1 MTASD
6 AVTFNTASN
15 TLTVIDGGR
24 MTFSNNI
31 VSIMRNLSSYHTIR
45 VSGEG
50 SRLDGGG
57 NAFNLTYWASGSGHT
72 GNQVIVANDGVLTN
86 MLLRMHI
93 QNNSAPVCQANRVAV
108 TNGGRFY
115 SAGAFSFN
123 DNAASPNVCNNTA
136 LVAGVNSVW
145 DNGNYNF
152 STSSGSNHVAL
163 VNGGLLTNVAALTL
177 AKGNGNALIVTN
189 GGRVFVAGTATFG
202 NIAADSNN
210 TALVTGS
217 NSLWHLGNTNLTIG
231 LASSLNNALTID
243 QGGTVDA
250 IAKLTVAGARNSVN
264 LRGGTLGVANTTYTN
279 DLFMAGDGTQSTTLK
294 ALGGTLSFVGGLQ
307 FSSNAWLTGI
317 GMVDGGTV
325 GVTLTNGATLS
336 PGLAGVG
343 SLTIG
348 GSNLTWNAGATYLC
362 EVTNFASSA
371 GMGYDTINVSS
382 QLALVADVG
391 SSSLVIRLSSLG
403 VPAANFSP
411 NASYNL
417 LVASCGSLT
426 GYDPTQFTVNTND
439 FLNPPAGVWGV
450 MGLDNNLYV
459 TYRPTVDSGLA
470 YTWAAPS
477 NGNWTVDGNWVGGVS
492 PSANSPGMQ
501 LTFGG
506 GTSDP
511 AYYAT
516 NNNSGQFQL
525 NRLTLTNA
533 NATATNYLM
542 GNPLEFWNA
551 GARIEQGGDGPFV
564 VSNNVNLK
572 LDLILGGNGAGTLTL
587 ASNIT
592 GVGTLTKQGASTV
605 ALNASNNF
613 SGLVIVDGPGGIL
626 RIGHTNAFGTNSFV
640 VNNGMLWITNNFTVG
655 YGFYRAAR
663 VSGSGSIWSN
673 SLALTLGP
681 NGLIAVEGGGRLA
694 CGALTLASEGGA
706 NSGFGVTNGGQL
718 YTTGAAQI
726 GNARSNSTLTVGGGG
741 SIWNAGS
748 QALTVGTGTATG
760 NVLRIDGQAVAGG
773 AVVTNTSTLD
783 VGKNS
788 GANGN
793 ELQVVAGGRLFTS
806 GATVVGTSST
816 GNTVRVEGAG
826 SLWNAS
832 ATAITIGSGAG
843 AQSNRLVIDGNGI
856 SGGAVVSNINA
867 FKVGNVA
874 SANATVITNGGF
886 LHVGAGDL
894 VIGNAGFSN
903 TLVVVGGAG
912 AVSMIE
918 AGSQIIRVGYVNGSN
933 NTVLVDGRGVE
944 GGAVITN
951 GGVLVFG
958 DGSLTPAL
966 QNRLIVTNGGVLYIG
981 GARIGSAVNSL
992 ANSYP
997 AHENQLIVAE
1007 GGRVISTSTVS
1018 VAYDAY
1024 GNTPMTLN
1032 KLLVT
1037 GTNAILDM
1045 GGTNIVVAS
1054 GYAGVGGSS
1063 NSFEINGGLVTN
1075 VGAVSIASTWL
1086 NEVFKYSRLL
1096 ITNGGRLYS
1105 SQASSIVLAGN
1116 SYNNTV
1122 EVYGSNSVWMLGGGN
1137 LAIGT
1142 ATGGTNNTLTIDQ
1155 GGTVDAIG
1163 TLTVATT
1170 NRVFLK
1176 SGLLGALA
1184 MTDNSLSL
1192 FTVGTGASSAT
1203 LKALGGTLLFNSG
1216 LTINTNA
1223 TLTGVGTVSGGSV
1236 GVTLTNGAILSP
1248 GLASAGTVTIGGSNL
1263 TWAGGG
1269 IYSCEIT
1276 NLTLGFG
1283 VGWDVVNV
1291 SSQLVFTGTTP
1302 KFIKM
1307 DSKGVAS
1314 GFNPALNYTL
1324 KILTYGGMTGYD
1336 TNRITVDTL
1345 AFSTVPASTWYV
1357 TNFNNSLYLA
1367 YDGTAPLGDASL
1379 VWKVPSNGNWNVG
1392 ANWAGGVA
1400 PTAGG
1405 DPTNVL
1411 NFGDNGTRYYSTNN
1425 LTGTFQLN
1433 KLVLTSVSSVTNTI
1447 CGSNLAFAVNGATAP
1462 RVDFQTGGGTFV
1474 VSNTVTLGAGMVFS
1488 GDAGGT
1494 LVLASNVIGG
1504 QPLVKQ
1510 GPWTLALAGSNSFA
1524 DPLLVTNVSIIRLDS
1539 VNAINTNSIMVSNG
1553 GNLVNAAAF
1562 TFGNGS
1568 YRSALVTGTDSLW
1581 TNGSLTLGTNAQI
1594 LVDAGGRLAVSG
1606 ALTVG
1611 DRGSMPNSLTVTN
1624 GGRIVTTGEFVVGT
1638 GNISN
1643 SALIATSGKVYAG
1656 GNIRVGNN
1664 AGGHQ
1669 NSLVVRGTDAL
1680 LDGGAQNLYVGYH
1693 GSASLYSNSIT
1704 IADNAVVTNSMLQVG
1719 GGAYNNF
1726 NSLLITNGG
1735 KLFTKTAGTYVG
1747 NTGSSNIVSVI
1758 GGASA
1763 ALWDNGGQQL
1773 TIGANNGSSNNLLL
1787 IDGYGAGALVTNVGL
1802 FQIGGVG
1809 AGGGN
1814 TVIVTNGGVLVYGSA
1829 GLDNNGV
1836 GYGGSSNTLAIAMG
1850 GKVYARGALTYVG
1863 EYAPAFSNVMSV
1875 RDPGSLFDAGG
1886 GKITI
1891 GAYNTSARSN
1901 LVVIDNYAVVSN
1913 CSVNVGGDVSATAY
1927 YPIWNRLVITNGAR
1941 LYGVSGANN
1950 AIGGYANGSF
1960 NSATI
1965 YSNSIWNVTFGSLIV
1980 GQGTNNSLAIQDGGL
1995 VTNASSVY
2003 VGYWSGGARYNNLVI
2018 TNGGKLYSTA
2028 VSGIGY
2034 PNLSGPIYGQ
2044 SSNTVAVTGPNSLWD
2059 LGGANLTIGYI
2070 AAGSATGNVL
2080 TIDQGGTVDNIG
2092 TLTVNI
2098 NSNLVNLAGGTL
2110 GLTAAIYSN
2119 GLSFTVGDGAQSATL
2134 KTLGGTNNFSSGLL
2148 INTNATLT
2156 GIGTV
2161 NGGLVGVTLTNG
2173 ATLNPGLAGAGTLTI
2188 SGSNLTWNAGA
2199 TVVVDVV
2206 NLVGGAGSGYDTIN
2220 VNTQLAL
2227 VADAGSS
2234 SLVIRVTSL
2243 GVSAANFSSN
2253 ASYNLLFASF
2263 SSITGFDATKFT
2275 VNADAFLN
2283 PVAGTWGVM
2292 RLDNNLY
2299 VTYRPTVEAGVDY
2312 TWAAPVSGN
2321 WTVNENWVGGYAPP
2335 ASSPGMR
2342 LTFGGGASE
2351 PYYISANN
2359 NAGTFQMNQLVLT
2372 NANAAAT
2379 NSLTGNPLQFW
2390 NADAAIDQ
2398 GGSGSFNISIPLTS
2412 TTNLILRGAGSGMV
2426 LLTNTTVAGSLTKLG
2441 ASTAVLTG
2449 TNSFIGPLVVN
2460 GAGGTLRVDNLN
2472 GISTNSLVVSN
2483 GTLSAPSV
2491 LTTFGNIAAYR
2502 SAQVTG
2508 SGSLWTN
2515 GVGLTIGSNAQVTV
2529 AGGARLAINGALTVA
2544 DRGTVAN
2551 SLLVTNGGQIF
2562 STAISYIGNAT
2573 SNNSVKVVGG
2583 RSVWNGGNNGGSVT
2597 LSIGSGVGATN
2608 NVFLVDGLGVAGG
2621 ALVTNLST
2629 MSVGIAAGSG
2639 WNTLIVTNGG
2649 QIFSAGPAIGNV
2661 SSNNT
2666 AILSGAGS
2674 LWNGGNGVLTVGQ
2687 GVNAISNVL
2696 RIDGAGGVA
2705 RMTNVAAVTVGIT
2718 AGSGWNTLIVTNGGQ
2733 LINAGTVII
2742 GSASS
2747 NNSAV
2752 VSGGGALWNCSGNS
2766 LLIGAA
2772 GSLNNTFLIDGQNVD
2787 GGAVVTNLTTLNLSG
2802 DNTLM
2807 LVTNLGRVSA
2817 PGFAVGNA
2825 GRSNQMIFAQ
2835 GGKMKGTA
2843 VANSY
2848 VGLNGGDANLLL
2860 IRDTNT
2866 IFDLGTAG
2874 SFVIVGGSSTI
2885 STGTGNVIR
2894 VENGGV
2900 LTNGFI
2906 KFGNSDAAHFDVGN
2920 VLLVTNGLIYT
2931 SGGASTLGNGA
2942 NSCYST
2948 ALVVGASSVW
2958 NGGAQAIYVGWGG
2971 LALSN
2976 TLWVDAALVTNVAG
2990 FNIGQAIAQ
2999 TNSGNLMVF
3008 TNGARV
3014 YANSATALGQS
3025 TYGTNNRVIV
3035 TGSGTLWDQG
3045 TTPLTLGRALT
3056 GSNNILRI
3064 DQGATVDN
3072 IGLLTIN
3079 SNNFLQLRGGTLGVS
3094 TNTFTNGTMFTIGD
3108 GMQDATLK
3116 SLGGVLTFN
3125 SGLLLTNKNT
3135 LTGSGAVGGGD
3146 VGVILTNGATLAPGF
3161 SAAGMMTIAGS
3172 NLTWKGGAVYAVDI
3186 TNLTLGAGIGW
3197 DLVTVNTQLLFT
3209 AGTPNYE
3216 IRLDS
3221 KGSVPVGF
3229 VPIMDY
3235 NIRIMTVGGTIT
3247 GYDPLKITVTT
3258 NDFVGGTSPWVVSNV
3273 ANSLYLVYRGAP
3285 AGSSASHT
3293 WMVPSNG
3300 NWDVTAN
3307 WVGGTAPGSG
3317 GDPTNILGFGDN
3329 GTRYNSTN
3337 NLGAFQL
3344 NQLQLASSSGA
3355 TNLIAG
3361 NPLIFTNNG
3370 ATLPRVDFLTGGGAF
3385 NISNSMVLSTDT
3397 VFGGNAFVGGTVLLG
3412 GAVTNRGTLTKQGT
3426 WTLVLSNANN
3436 NFSGPVMVDSPDGIL
3451 RVDNISAL
3459 NGLGPVTVT
3468 NGMLWV
3474 NWPAASF
3481 YFSNGQNNRRGVV
3494 TRGAVW
3500 SNYCVVANNQSGF
3513 SLGASNVQFTVDG
3526 GKMYWTVRFH
3536 AFNTGASEGR
3546 VIVTNGGQLNI
3557 STYGA
3562 FVANTATNC
3571 TLTITG
3577 TNSLFSLGVN
3587 NSSLANSLAVCD
3599 GGGSGNVLRID
3610 NGAVVTNIS
3619 GLSVAGSAGGSQFG
3633 NSLILTNGSRMA
3645 TSAGCII
3652 AGLGSANNRFIVTGT
3667 NSLWYNVG
3675 ANMQM
3680 LVGSS
3685 SGTNNSLLI
3694 DDRAVITNVRFS
3706 AYTGSGTN
3714 SLTVANGGKIFLTTG
3729 YSDAGTLSAGSFAS
3743 SNSTTITGTGS
3754 VWNGMGMALALASG
3768 ATNSWNRLT
3777 IEKGGMVTNFA
3788 VVNVASGVGAA
3799 NNNLV
3804 VDGGILQATVLA
3816 FSNLFVNEF
3825 TITSNGQVTL
3835 NSYAVSNV
3843 NQRFNFNGGTLNVK
3857 NAWVS
3862 NGLAQV
3868 AGDGTQLATLNIL
3881 PGGTNFFM
3889 DKLVITNAAT
3899 LTGQGLIQATTLVY
3913 GVLSPGVAIGSLTNN
3928 GGLTLT
3934 NSSVSLFEIATNT
3947 VASSGWD
3954 LMVVTNGALT
3964 LGGTLKP
3971 VLTGGF
3977 LPTNTQSYVIMTNA
3991 GPLGISGEFVNGGNG
4006 ASIPVYSNDLIK
4018 ILGAFRLGISNQV
4031 VVLNGY
4037 LPNSELGRGSIFKVY

>member
-1 MTASD
+1 
-6 AVTFNTASN
+6 
-15 TLTVIDGGR
+15 
-24 MTFSNNI
+24 
-31 VSIMRNLSSYHTIR
+31 
-45 VSGEG
+45 
-50 SRLDGGG
+50 
-57 NAFNLTYWASGSGHT
+57 
-72 GNQVIVANDGVLTN
+72 
-86 MLLRMHI
+86 
-93 QNNSAPVCQANRVAV
+93 
-108 TNGGRFY
+108 
-115 SAGAFSFN
+115 
-123 DNAASPNVCNNTA
+123 
-136 LVAGVNSVW
+136 
-145 DNGNYNF
+145 
-152 STSSGSNHVAL
+152 
-163 VNGGLLTNVAALTL
+163 
-177 AKGNGNALIVTN
+177 
-189 GGRVFVAGTATFG
+189 
-202 NIAADSNN
+202 
-210 TALVTGS
+210 
-217 NSLWHLGNTNLTIG
+217 
-231 LASSLNNALTID
+231 
-243 QGGTVDA
+243 
-250 IAKLTVAGARNSVN
+250 
-264 LRGGTLGVANTTYTN
+264 
-279 DLFMAGDGTQSTTLK
+279 
-294 ALGGTLSFVGGLQ
+294 
-307 FSSNAWLTGI
+307 
-317 GMVDGGTV
+317 
-325 GVTLTNGATLS
+325 
-336 PGLAGVG
+336 
-343 SLTIG
+343 
-348 GSNLTWNAGATYLC
+348 
-362 EVTNFASSA
+362 
-371 GMGYDTINVSS
+371 
-382 QLALVADVG
+382 
-391 SSSLVIRLSSLG
+391 
-403 VPAANFSP
+403 
-411 NASYNL
+411 
-417 LVASCGSLT
+417 
-426 GYDPTQFTVNTND
+426 
-439 FLNPPAGVWGV
+439 
-450 MGLDNNLYV
+450 
-459 TYRPTVDSGLA
+459 
-470 YTWAAPS
+470 
-477 NGNWTVDGNWVGGVS
+477 
-492 PSANSPGMQ
+492 
-501 LTFGG
+501 
-506 GTSDP
+506 
-511 AYYAT
+511 
-516 NNNSGQFQL
+516 
-525 NRLTLTNA
+525 
-533 NATATNYLM
+533 
-542 GNPLEFWNA
+542 
-551 GARIEQGGDGPFV
+551 
-564 VSNNVNLK
+564 
-572 LDLILGGNGAGTLTL
+572 
-587 ASNIT
+587 
-592 GVGTLTKQGASTV
+592 
-605 ALNASNNF
+605 
-613 SGLVIVDGPGGIL
+613 
-626 RIGHTNAFGTNSFV
+626 
-640 VNNGMLWITNNFTVG
+640 
-655 YGFYRAAR
+655 
-663 VSGSGSIWSN
+663 
-673 SLALTLGP
+673 
-681 NGLIAVEGGGRLA
+681 
-694 CGALTLASEGGA
+694 
-706 NSGFGVTNGGQL
+706 
-718 YTTGAAQI
+718 
-726 GNARSNSTLTVGGGG
+726 
-741 SIWNAGS
+741 
-748 QALTVGTGTATG
+748 
-760 NVLRIDGQAVAGG
+760 
-773 AVVTNTSTLD
+773 
-783 VGKNS
+783 
-788 GANGN
+788 
-793 ELQVVAGGRLFTS
+793 
-806 GATVVGTSST
+806 
-816 GNTVRVEGAG
+816 
-826 SLWNAS
+826 
-832 ATAITIGSGAG
+832 
-843 AQSNRLVIDGNGI
+843 
-856 SGGAVVSNINA
+856 
-867 FKVGNVA
+867 
-874 SANATVITNGGF
+874 
-886 LHVGAGDL
+886 
-894 VIGNAGFSN
+894 
-903 TLVVVGGAG
+903 
-912 AVSMIE
+912 
-918 AGSQIIRVGYVNGSN
+918 
-933 NTVLVDGRGVE
+933 
-944 GGAVITN
+944 
-951 GGVLVFG
+951 
-958 DGSLTPAL
+958 
-966 QNRLIVTNGGVLYIG
+966 
-981 GARIGSAVNSL
+981 
-992 ANSYP
+992 
-997 AHENQLIVAE
+997 
-1007 GGRVISTSTVS
+1007 
-1018 VAYDAY
+1018 
-1024 GNTPMTLN
+1024 
-1032 KLLVT
+1032 
-1037 GTNAILDM
+1037 
-1045 GGTNIVVAS
+1045 
-1054 GYAGVGGSS
+1054 
-1063 NSFEINGGLVTN
+1063 
-1075 VGAVSIASTWL
+1075 
-1086 NEVFKYSRLL
+1086 
-1096 ITNGGRLYS
+1096 
-1105 SQASSIVLAGN
+1105 
-1116 SYNNTV
+1116 
-1122 EVYGSNSVWMLGGGN
+1122 
-1137 LAIGT
+1137 
-1142 ATGGTNNTLTIDQ
+1142 
-1155 GGTVDAIG
+1155 
-1163 TLTVATT
+1163 
-1170 NRVFLK
+1170 
-1176 SGLLGALA
+1176 
-1184 MTDNSLSL
+1184 
-1192 FTVGTGASSAT
+1192 
-1203 LKALGGTLLFNSG
+1203 
-1216 LTINTNA
+1216 
-1223 TLTGVGTVSGGSV
+1223 
-1236 GVTLTNGAILSP
+1236 
-1248 GLASAGTVTIGGSNL
+1248 
-1263 TWAGGG
+1263 
-1269 IYSCEIT
+1269 
-1276 NLTLGFG
+1276 
-1283 VGWDVVNV
+1283 
-1291 SSQLVFTGTTP
+1291 
-1302 KFIKM
+1302 
-1307 DSKGVAS
+1307 
-1314 GFNPALNYTL
+1314 
-1324 KILTYGGMTGYD
+1324 
-1336 TNRITVDTL
+1336 
-1345 AFSTVPASTWYV
+1345 
-1357 TNFNNSLYLA
+1357 
-1367 YDGTAPLGDASL
+1367 
-1379 VWKVPSNGNWNVG
+1379 
-1392 ANWAGGVA
+1392 
-1400 PTAGG
+1400 
-1405 DPTNVL
+1405 
-1411 NFGDNGTRYYSTNN
+1411 
-1425 LTGTFQLN
+1425 
-1433 KLVLTSVSSVTNTI
+1433 
-1447 CGSNLAFAVNGATAP
+1447 
-1462 RVDFQTGGGTFV
+1462 
-1474 VSNTVTLGAGMVFS
+1474 
-1488 GDAGGT
+1488 
-1494 LVLASNVIGG
+1494 
-1504 QPLVKQ
+1504 
-1510 GPWTLALAGSNSFA
+1510 
-1524 DPLLVTNVSIIRLDS
+1524 
-1539 VNAINTNSIMVSNG
+1539 
-1553 GNLVNAAAF
+1553 
-1562 TFGNGS
+1562 
-1568 YRSALVTGTDSLW
+1568 
-1581 TNGSLTLGTNAQI
+1581 
-1594 LVDAGGRLAVSG
+1594 
-1606 ALTVG
+1606 
-1611 DRGSMPNSLTVTN
+1611 
-1624 GGRIVTTGEFVVGT
+1624 
-1638 GNISN
+1638 
-1643 SALIATSGKVYAG
+1643 
-1656 GNIRVGNN
+1656 
-1664 AGGHQ
+1664 
-1669 NSLVVRGTDAL
+1669 
-1680 LDGGAQNLYVGYH
+1680 
-1693 GSASLYSNSIT
+1693 
-1704 IADNAVVTNSMLQVG
+1704 
-1719 GGAYNNF
+1719 
-1726 NSLLITNGG
+1726 
-1735 KLFTKTAGTYVG
+1735 
-1747 NTGSSNIVSVI
+1747 
-1758 GGASA
+1758 
-1763 ALWDNGGQQL
+1763 
-1773 TIGANNGSSNNLLL
+1773 
-1787 IDGYGAGALVTNVGL
+1787 
-1802 FQIGGVG
+1802 
-1809 AGGGN
+1809 
-1814 TVIVTNGGVLVYGSA
+1814 
-1829 GLDNNGV
+1829 
-1836 GYGGSSNTLAIAMG
+1836 
-1850 GKVYARGALTYVG
+1850 
-1863 EYAPAFSNVMSV
+1863 
-1875 RDPGSLFDAGG
+1875 
-1886 GKITI
+1886 
-1891 GAYNTSARSN
+1891 
-1901 LVVIDNYAVVSN
+1901 
-1913 CSVNVGGDVSATAY
+1913 
-1927 YPIWNRLVITNGAR
+1927 
-1941 LYGVSGANN
+1941 
-1950 AIGGYANGSF
+1950 
-1960 NSATI
+1960 
-1965 YSNSIWNVTFGSLIV
+1965 
-1980 GQGTNNSLAIQDGGL
+1980 
-1995 VTNASSVY
+1995 
-2003 VGYWSGGARYNNLVI
+2003 
-2018 TNGGKLYSTA
+2018 
-2028 VSGIGY
+2028 
-2034 PNLSGPIYGQ
+2034 
-2044 SSNTVAVTGPNSLWD
+2044 
-2059 LGGANLTIGYI
+2059 
-2070 AAGSATGNVL
+2070 
-2080 TIDQGGTVDNIG
+2080 VDNIG

-2283 PVAGTWGVM
+2283 PVVGTWGVM

-2515 GVGLTIGSNAQVTV
+2515 GVGLIIGSNAQVTV

-2597 LSIGSGVGATN
+2597 LSIGAGAGATN
-2608 NVFLVDGLGVAGG
+2608 NIFVVDGLGVAGG

-2629 MSVGIAAGSG
+2629 LSVGISAGSG
-2639 WNTLIVTNGG
+2639 WNTMIVTNGG

-2733 LINAGTVII
+2733 LINAGTVTI

-2772 GSLNNTFLIDGQNVD
+2772 ASPNNTFLIDGQNVD

-2807 LVTNLGRVSA
+2807 LVTNLGRVIA

-2848 VGLNGGDANLLL
+2848 VGLAGGDANLLL

-2866 IFDLGTAG
+2866 IFDLGTVGA
-2874 SFVIVGGSSTI
+2874 SVIIGGSSTI

-3116 SLGGVLTFN
+3116 SLGGALTFN

-3172 NLTWKGGAVYAVDI
+3172 NLTWKGGAVYSVDI

-3221 KGSVPVGF
+3221 KGSVPAGF

-3235 NIRIMTVGGTIT
+3235 NIRIMTVGRTIT

-3397 VFGGNAFVGGTVLLG
+3397 VFGGNAFVGGTVLLS

-3451 RVDNISAL
+3451 RLDNISAL

-3474 NWPAASF
+3474 NWPTASF

-3557 STYGA
+3557 SAYGA

-3577 TNSLFSLGVN
+3577 TNSLFSLGLN

-3667 NSLWYNVG
+3667 NSLWYNVS

-3714 SLTVANGGKIFLTTG
+3714 SLTVANGGKIFLTSG

-3816 FSNLFVNEF
+3816 FSNLFVNDF

-3889 DKLVITNAAT
+3889 DKLVITNSAT

-3947 VASSGWD
+3947 IASSGWD